1 MFPIKDA
8 SLRAYNSFQLES
20 RAQWLQHIDSEASLQ
35 SALNWAKTQDLPI
48 TVLGQGSNSILQAAI
63 PGLTLINRIA
73 GREILSDTEESVV
86 VKIGAGED
94 WHETVLWCH
103 EHGFYGLENLA
114 LIPGSVGAAP
124 VQNIGAYGVELSE
137 LLVRVHAID
146 RHSGES
152 VVLSNAECEFSYRDS
167 LFKRL
172 EGRDFIITAIEL
184 ELRRAEELRVT
195 YPALVAYLDTQL
207 GERLEAD
214 ESNPEDKRSLPQASH
229 REVLHAV
236 IEIRRSKLPDPALIP
251 NVGSFFKNPVL
262 LTAAMEALQIKHPD
276 MPVFEVDETHS
287 KIPAGWLI
295 DSLGWRGKTLG
306 GVGVHQHHALVLV
319 NRGALSAEAVMT
331 LAEEIQQSVRDT
343 FGIDLVME
351 PAVLGVETD

>member
-1 MFPIKDA
+1 MSPTQNA
-8 SLRAYNSFQLES
+8 SLRAHNSFQLES

-35 SALNWAKTQDLPI
+35 AALQWAKKEELPM
-48 TVLGQGSNSILQAAI
+48 TVLGQGSNSILQAVL

-73 GREILSDTEESVV
+73 GLEVLSETSERAV
-86 VKIGAGED
+86 VKIGSGED

-103 EHGFYGLENLA
+103 EQSFHGLENLA

-137 LLVRVHAID
+137 FLVCVHAID
-146 RHSGES
+146 CHSGES

-167 LFKRL
+167 LFKRP
-172 EGRDFIITAIEL
+172 EGGHFIITAIEL
-184 ELRRAEELRVT
+184 ELSRLCEPRVT
-195 YPALVAYLDTQL
+195 YPALKAYLDTQL
-207 GERLEAD
+207 AERLEAD
-214 ESNPEDKRSLPQASH
+214 EASPKNKRSLPQASH
-229 REVLHAV
+229 RDVLNAV
-236 IEIRRSKLPDPALIP
+236 VEIRRSKLPDPAQIP

-262 LTAAMEALQIKHPD
+262 PIARVEAIQTEYPD

-287 KIPAGWLI
+287 KVPAGWLI
-295 DSLGWRGKTLG
+295 DSLGWRGKILG
-306 GVGVHQHHALVLV
+306 GVGVHQQHALVLV
-319 NRGALSAEAVMT
+319 NRGALSADAVMT
-331 LAEEIQQSVRDT
+331 LAEEIQRSVRHK